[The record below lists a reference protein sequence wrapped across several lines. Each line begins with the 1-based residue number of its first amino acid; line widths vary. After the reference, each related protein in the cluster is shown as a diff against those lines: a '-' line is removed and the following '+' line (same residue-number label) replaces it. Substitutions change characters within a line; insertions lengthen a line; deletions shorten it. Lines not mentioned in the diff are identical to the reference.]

1 VGGLVPRLSE
11 ISVTTV
17 DQALEAGAAVPAG
30 SEPPA
35 AEPAVVPAD
44 AEDSAAPPP
53 AESVI
58 IPPSG
63 GVIESTGN
71 ALLIGAVSI
80 VLILGLVGAGVWNAR
95 RQK

>member
-1 VGGLVPRLSE
+1 MS
-11 ISVTTV
+11 S
-17 DQALEAGAAVPAG
+17 
-30 SEPPA
+30 
-35 AEPAVVPAD
+35 EPAVVPAD